1 LPLKKKG
8 FMLHPLPRKSSI
20 TIKKTLINFISST
33 TTIYMILR
41 IVVLLKK
48 NLVVRGN
55 LQQLVRNKMQPKYK
69 EKEIDACHDEFPEIR

>member
-1 LPLKKKG
+1 
-8 FMLHPLPRKSSI
+8 
-20 TIKKTLINFISST
+20 
-33 TTIYMILR
+33 MILR

-48 NLVVRGN
+48 KLVVRGN